1 MSRLPIKKWLFKV
14 AVRTNPNLFSNTLTN
29 LDFFGSGDL
38 ATVINV
44 KFVVY

>member
-1 MSRLPIKKWLFKV
+1 MSRLPRNHWLFKV
-14 AVRTNPNLFSNTLTN
+14 AVRTNPELFSIS

-38 ATVINV
+38 AALINV